1 MKSTLSTSNKS
12 KVFEDDDVLSNEVD
26 FSKGIRGKFYHP
38 NAKLNLPIYLDEPVQ
53 QFLATL
59 AAKKGVQISDI
70 ANDLLKKDIA
80 MFESFKL

>member
-1 MKSTLSTSNKS
+1 MTKTT
-12 KVFEDDDVLSNEVD
+12 VFEDDDDLPNEVD
-26 FSKGIRGKFYHP
+26 FSKGVRGKFYRP
-38 NAKLNLPIYLDEPVQ
+38 NAKLNLPIYLDERVQ

>member
-1 MKSTLSTSNKS
+1 MKSTLSTSTKTT
-12 KVFEDDDVLSNEVD
+12 VFEDDDDLPNEMD
-26 FSKGIRGKFYHP
+26 FSKGVRGKFYLP

-59 AAKKGVQISDI
+59 AAKKGLQISDV

-80 MFESFKL
+80 LFESFKL

>member
-1 MKSTLSTSNKS
+1 MTKTKI
-12 KVFEDDDVLSNEVD
+12 FEDDDDLPSEVD
-26 FSKGIRGKFYHP
+26 FSKGVRGKFFRP

-53 QFLATL
+53 LFLANL

>member
-1 MKSTLSTSNKS
+1 MTKSTVLE
-12 KVFEDDDVLSNEVD
+12 EDDNDLPDEVD
-26 FSKGIRGKFYHP
+26 FSKGVRGKFYRP
-38 NAKLNLPIYLDEPVQ
+38 NAKLNLPIYLDERVQ

-80 MFESFKL
+80 LFESFKL

>member
-1 MKSTLSTSNKS
+1 MKPTLSTLTKTT
-12 KVFEDDDVLSNEVD
+12 VFEDDDDLPNEMD
-26 FSKGIRGKFYHP
+26 FSNSIRGKFYRP
-38 NAKLNLPIYLDEPVQ
+38 NATLNLPIYLDEPVQ

-80 MFESFKL
+80 LFESFKL

>member
-1 MKSTLSTSNKS
+1 MRFTMTKSTVLE
-12 KVFEDDDVLSNEVD
+12 EDDNDLPDEVD
-26 FSKGIRGKFYHP
+26 FSKGVRGKFYRP
-38 NAKLNLPIYLDEPVQ
+38 NAKLNLPIYLDERVQ

-80 MFESFKL
+80 LFESFKL

>member
-1 MKSTLSTSNKS
+1 MRFTMTKSTILE
-12 KVFEDDDVLSNEVD
+12 EDDDDLPDEVD
-26 FSKGIRGKFYHP
+26 FSKGVRGKFYRP
-38 NAKLNLPIYLDEPVQ
+38 NAKLNLPIYLDERVQ

-80 MFESFKL
+80 LFESFKL

>member
-1 MKSTLSTSNKS
+1 MTKAT
-12 KVFEDDDVLSNEVD
+12 VFEDNDDLPNEVD
-26 FSKGIRGKFYHP
+26 FSKGVRGKFYRP

-59 AAKKGVQISDI
+59 AAQKGVQISDV

-80 MFESFKL
+80 LFESFKL

>member
-1 MKSTLSTSNKS
+1 MTKAT
-12 KVFEDDDVLSNEVD
+12 VFEDNDDLPNEVD
-26 FSKGIRGKFYHP
+26 FSKGVRGKFYRP

-80 MFESFKL
+80 LFESFKL